1 MRKISMGLAI
11 LGLFLGG
18 CVLDTGNEESK
29 KDEVTGIDQLTMG
42 GGIFIF
48 REQGFGMAQVG
59 VFHGDDIYED
69 ASIFVNGKKLA
80 NNMGIHSNAE
90 PMVLDDIP
98 PGSTLRIAVYA
109 LGDSVVH
116 ELTVPEDPI
125 IVKPEEGTVV
135 ALGDSM
141 DIEIAF
147 PGKHKYIAFTL
158 IDHGISFVNE
168 TDLSL
173 VKLTIP
179 GGKMVKTGK
188 FPLNAYSINTS
199 GRFPDVEGFDIN
211 KQYEVFLVAAVTVR
225 NVEFRSAE

>member
-1 MRKISMGLAI
+1 MKKISMVLVV

-18 CVLDTGNEESK
+18 CVLDTGDDGSK
-29 KDEVTGIDQLTMG
+29 KDEVSSVDQLTMG
-42 GGIFIF
+42 GGVFIF
-48 REQGFGMAQVG
+48 RERDFGIAQMG

-69 ASIFVNGKKLA
+69 ASVFVNGKKLA

-90 PMVLDDIP
+90 PMDPGDIS

-116 ELTVPEDPI
+116 ELTVPDDPV
-125 IVKPEEGTVV
+125 IVKPEEETVV
-135 ALGDSM
+135 APGDSM

-158 IDHGISFVNE
+158 IDQGISFVNE

-173 VKLTIP
+173 VKVTIP
-179 GGKMVKTGK
+179 SGKMVKTGK

-199 GRFPDVEGFDIN
+199 GRFPDVDDFNIN

-225 NVEFRSAE
+225 NVEFKTAE